1 MSPCAIIEPAQ
12 SPELR
17 IEVPQIDRSL
27 VAGSPLFE
35 GFAPEQTDEVL
46 AAARSQHYPKGSS
59 VFVQGEEAHSFY
71 VLLNGHV
78 RVIKTTPDGQQVIMR
93 YIQSGGLMGI
103 GVVAG
108 FDAYPATAVCVVD
121 SVVARWPSSLWPQL
135 IEKYPK
141 LATNALRTM
150 GGRVEESLA
159 RVVEISTQET
169 EQRIAHAVLRLA
181 EQSGRPAEGE
191 VEIDFPLSRQDIAS
205 ITGTSLFTVSRIL
218 SAWEQQ
224 GIIRSGR
231 QRVIL
236 KQPDRLLQIA
246 ETERD

>member
-1 MSPCAIIEPAQ
+1 MMGQPREAGDK
-12 SPELR
+12 
-17 IEVPQIDRSL
+17 VPQIDRSL
-27 VAGSPLFE
+27 VAGSPLFA
-35 GFAPEQTDEVL
+35 GFTPEQADEIL
-46 AAARSQHYPKGSS
+46 SFARAQHYPKGSS
-59 VFVQGEEAHSFY
+59 VFVQGEEAHSFF
-71 VLLNGHV
+71 VVLNGHV
-78 RVIKTTPDGQQVIMR
+78 QIARTTPDGQQVIMR
-93 YIQSGGLMGI
+93 YIQAGGLMGI

-108 FDAYPATAVCVVD
+108 FDAYPATALCVVD
-121 SVVARWPSSLWPQL
+121 SVVARWPSSQWSQM

-141 LATNALRTM
+141 LATNALKTM

-181 EQSGRPAEGE
+181 EQSGRRAKDE

-236 KQPDRLLQIA
+236 IDPDRLLDIA
-246 ETERD
+246 EAERD

>member
-1 MSPCAIIEPAQ
+1 
-12 SPELR
+12 
-17 IEVPQIDRSL
+17 VPLIDRSL
-27 VAGSPLFE
+27 VAGSPLFVD
-35 GFAPEQTDEVL
+35 FLPAQTDEIL
-46 AAARSQHYPKGSS
+46 AAARSQHYPKGST

-78 RVIKTTPDGQQVIMR
+78 RVMKTTPDGQDVIMR
-93 YIQSGGLMGI
+93 YIQAGGLMGI

-108 FDAYPATAVCVVD
+108 FDAYPATALCVVD
-121 SVVARWPSSLWPQL
+121 SVVARWPSAMWPQL

-141 LATNALRTM
+141 LATNALRTL
-150 GGRVEESLA
+150 GGRVEETLA

-181 EQSGRPAEGE
+181 EQSGRPIESE

-224 GIIRSGR
+224 GIVRSGR
-231 QRVIL
+231 QKVIL
-236 KQPDRLLQIA
+236 QRGDLLRAIA

>member
-1 MSPCAIIEPAQ
+1 
-12 SPELR
+12 
-17 IEVPQIDRSL
+17 VPQIDRSL
-27 VAGSPLFE
+27 VAKSPFFV
-35 GFAPEQTDEVL
+35 GFTPEETDEIL
-46 AAARSQHYPKGSS
+46 SLARSQHYPKGSA
-59 VFVQGEEAHSFY
+59 VFSQGEPAHSFF
-71 VLLNGHV
+71 VVLNGHIQV
-78 RVIKTTPDGQQVIMR
+78 VKTTPDGQQVIMR
-93 YIQSGGLMGI
+93 YIQAGGLIGI

-108 FDAYPATAVCVVD
+108 FDAYPATALCVVD
-121 SVVARWPSSLWPQL
+121 SVVARWPSSSWPQL

-141 LATNALRTM
+141 LATNALKTM

-181 EQSGRPAEGE
+181 EQSGRRAEGE

-218 SAWEQQ
+218 SAWEQR

-231 QRVIL
+231 QRVFL
-236 KQPDRLLQIA
+236 KQPDKLLEIA
-246 ETERD
+246 ETERE